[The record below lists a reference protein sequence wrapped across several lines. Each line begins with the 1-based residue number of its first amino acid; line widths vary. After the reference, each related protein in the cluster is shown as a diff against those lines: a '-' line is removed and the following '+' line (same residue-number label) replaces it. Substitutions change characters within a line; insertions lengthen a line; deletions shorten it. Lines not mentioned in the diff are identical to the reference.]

1 MEKRVE
7 TKVSSYI
14 NKFKDDIKSKMNEL
28 GIIEEQSDLLR
39 YIFDYESI
47 NWEKEDFT
55 RRKRVKNSVPAHDRC
70 MALRA
75 AGEQCTRRR
84 KDDCQFCGT
93 HSKGTPH
100 GIFDVVCSDVNS
112 GKIIELIVEDI
123 KGIMY
128 YIDDDNNVY
137 NQAHVLSNMLNPQ
150 CIGKKIKNA
159 DGSFYVKFND

>member
-7 TKVSSYI
+7 TKVSVYI
-14 NKFKDDIKSKMNEL
+14 NKFKDDIKSKMSEL
-28 GIIEEQSDLLR
+28 GIIEEQSELLR

-47 NWEKEDFT
+47 NWDKEDFT

-100 GIFDVVCSDVNS
+100 GVFAGVCSEVNS
-112 GKIIELIVEDI
+112 GKIIELVVEDI

-137 NQAHVLSNMLNPQ
+137 NQAHVLSNVLNPE
-150 CIGKKIKNA
+150 CIGKKLQNT
-159 DGSFYVKFND
+159 DGSFYIKFND

>member
-14 NKFKDDIKSKMNEL
+14 NKFKDDIKSKMGEL
-28 GIIEEQSDLLR
+28 KIIEEHSELLR

-84 KDDCQFCGT
+84 KDSCQFCGT
-93 HSKGTPH
+93 HSKGIPH
-100 GIFDVVCSDVNS
+100 GIFNGSCNEINS
-112 GKIIELIVEDI
+112 GKIVELIVEDI

-128 YIDDDNNVY
+128 YVDNDDNVY
-137 NQAHVLSNMLNPQ
+137 NQAHVLSDKVNPER
-150 CIGKKIKNA
+150 IGKKIKNA
-159 DGSFYVKFND
+159 DGTFYVKFNH